1 MTVAEFNWGRHD
13 LCSVEG
19 DGITEIAII
28 PARFT
33 TARKGKE
40 VEDLISYSVVDEHR
54 RVIDVAAVVEES
66 ADSIEWFDK
75 RGRSFQLEPLTVA
88 RYNAIRS
95 PGSRAMRS
103 MAELRAMYL
112 PAGAGRA

>member
-1 MTVAEFNWGRHD
+1 MAEFNWGKHD

-19 DGITEIAII
+19 DDVVELAII
-28 PARFT
+28 PARVVVS
-33 TARKGKE
+33 RGGKV
-40 VEDLISYSVVDEHR
+40 VEDTIRFSVVDQHR

-66 ADSIEWFDK
+66 ADLIEWFDK

-95 PGSRAMRS
+95 PGSRALRS

-112 PAGAGRA
+112 PAGGRA